1 MKKTIVKKKSLLNK
15 LGLSKINKIIKWSV
29 ASLSAK
35 TEGFIGRKKI
45 MLWDQIQR
53 NKILKTFFEVT
64 FPVRELPFHGL

>member
-1 MKKTIVKKKSLLNK
+1 MQDWIEKHNSLKKYILLNK

-35 TEGFIGRKKI
+35 TKGFIGRNKI

-53 NKILKTFFEVT
+53 ITS
-64 FPVRELPFHGL
+64 